1 MKAKDM
7 TENVAAKPQTTTFKL
22 IGEALQPVHDPEIHI
37 SIVDLGLVYGAELGE
52 SAKGRSVKVRMSLTS
67 PACPYGPMLL
77 ASVHTALTKLPGI
90 KDVDLPP
97 GTEAR
102 HVRLRILSGHNPEFD
117 RVQLG
122 EFRLFNT
129 DGVNVVA
136 VIQRSGVTGRARD
149 GSRAR
154 ARPLH
159 PQAAAERSGATAASR

>member
-90 KDVDLPP
+90 KDVDVDLTFVPTWDP
-97 GTEAR
+97 RTMATEDAKEQMG
-102 HVRLRILSGHNPEFD
+102 LY
-117 RVQLG
+117 
-122 EFRLFNT
+122 
-129 DGVNVVA
+129 
-136 VIQRSGVTGRARD
+136 
-149 GSRAR
+149 
-154 ARPLH
+154 
-159 PQAAAERSGATAASR
+159 